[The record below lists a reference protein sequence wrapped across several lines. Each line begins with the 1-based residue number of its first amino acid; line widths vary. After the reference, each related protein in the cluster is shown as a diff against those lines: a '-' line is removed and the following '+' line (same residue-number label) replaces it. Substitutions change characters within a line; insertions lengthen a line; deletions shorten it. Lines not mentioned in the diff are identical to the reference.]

1 MALIMRKLSLLAFL
15 LFGALAAATS
25 ASRILPGGTSSMVK
39 RHKEWMAQYGKVYRN
54 ATEKEQR
61 FEIFKSNM
69 EHIESFNARKH
80 EYWLGPN
87 QFTDLTNEEFNA
99 IYLSGYKRS
108 TSSRATP
115 RNFWYENVSVAATNL
130 DWRSKGAVTPI
141 KDQGQCGAC
150 WAFSS
155 VAATEGIN
163 QIKNG
168 KLISLSEQELIDCD
182 VNGQNQGCNGGLMD
196 DAFKFIIDNGG
207 INTEINYPYKA
218 ADGSC
223 NSNKES
229 NSAVKIS
236 GFEDVPSNS
245 EASLLKAV
253 SIQPVSVAL
262 DGGDPNFQHYAGGI
276 FTGPCDT
283 ELDHAVTAIGYGI
296 NTDGTKYWLLK
307 NSWGTSWG
315 DHGYIKMQRD
325 IDAVEGLSM
334 ALIMRKLSLLAF
346 LLFGA
351 LAAATSASRILPGGT
366 SSMVKR
372 HEEWMAQYGK
382 GYRNAAKKA
391 QRFEIFKSNMEHIE
405 SFNARKREY

>member
-15 LFGALAAATS
+15 LFGALAVATS
-25 ASRILPGGTSSMVK
+25 ASRILPDGTSSMVK
-39 RHKEWMAQYGKVYRN
+39 RHEQWMAQYGKVYRN
-54 ATEKEQR
+54 ATEKAQR

-69 EHIESFNARKH
+69 EHIESFNAGKH
-80 EYWLGPN
+80 KYWLGHN

-108 TSSRATP
+108 TSSRVIP
-115 RNFWYENVSVAATNL
+115 RNFRYENVSVEATNL
-130 DWRSKGAVTPI
+130 DWRSMGAVTPI

-150 WAFSS
+150 WAFST

-168 KLISLSEQELIDCD
+168 NLISLSEQELVDCD
-182 VNGQNQGCNGGLMD
+182 VNGQNQGCNGGFVD
-196 DAFKFIIDNGG
+196 GAFQFIIDNGG
-207 INTEINYPYKA
+207 ITTEINYPYNA

-223 NSNKES
+223 NSNMES
-229 NSAVKIS
+229 DSAVTIS

-245 EASLLKAV
+245 EASLHKAV
-253 SIQPVSVAL
+253 SIQPVSVII

-296 NTDGTKYWLLK
+296 DTDGTKYWLVK

-315 DHGYIKMQRD
+315 DDGYIKMQRD
-325 IDAVEGLSM
+325 IDAVEGLCGIAMQPSYPT
-334 ALIMRKLSLLAF
+334 I
-346 LLFGA
+346 
-351 LAAATSASRILPGGT
+351 
-366 SSMVKR
+366 
-372 HEEWMAQYGK
+372 
-382 GYRNAAKKA
+382 N
-391 QRFEIFKSNMEHIE
+391 
-405 SFNARKREY
+405 